1 MIRRFRNVLA
11 QVPCPTH
18 SGFMKKKRETN
29 CGHFRKDV
37 YMVLVFCDWDRGD
50 QRNRFLVALRL
61 CLLYAVHSA
70 EGAVRLLKFKKIWQA
85 FLCYEDVKEEKLQ
98 AFEKGLQGF
107 FMIKSL
113 FYSCLFYL

>member
-85 FLCYEDVKEEKLQ
+85 FLCYEDVKEKKLQ
-98 AFEKGLQGF
+98 TFEKELQGF
-107 FMIKSL
+107 F
-113 FYSCLFYL
+113 YD